1 MIRLTWLQFRPQAT
15 HGITPLGYAAFAFTL
30 GVLIG
35 RTVPAMAVA
44 LAVFA
49 VIQIAMPLR
58 IRPHLF
64 PAATLPCRHTVIPV
78 TALQDTSLTMRQPAQ
93 PRPSAPRHQCK
104 TATPASRAASPAT
117 ASRRRTATS
126 PPAATGPSKGAE
138 TAIYLAL
145 TLAWPGTVSVA
156 STALLLKSDANGLAD
171 GNCRRRASRLGAPPP
186 RAAEPGCF
194 EAPQAKVTWSR
205 PRPMMTPRASPC
217 SAEGRRS
224 S

>member
-15 HGITPLGYAAFAFTL
+15 HGITPLGCAAFAFTL

-93 PRPSAPRHQCK
+93 PGHLLHAISAKQQHRLRGLPRQPRLPGGEQLPARQPLLGLPRGPRPRS
-104 TATPASRAASPAT
+104 
-117 ASRRRTATS
+117 TS
-126 PPAATGPSKGAE
+126 P
-138 TAIYLAL
+138 
-145 TLAWPGTVSVA
+145 
-156 STALLLKSDANGLAD
+156 
-171 GNCRRRASRLGAPPP
+171 
-186 RAAEPGCF
+186 
-194 EAPQAKVTWSR
+194 
-205 PRPMMTPRASPC
+205 
-217 SAEGRRS
+217 
-224 S
+224 